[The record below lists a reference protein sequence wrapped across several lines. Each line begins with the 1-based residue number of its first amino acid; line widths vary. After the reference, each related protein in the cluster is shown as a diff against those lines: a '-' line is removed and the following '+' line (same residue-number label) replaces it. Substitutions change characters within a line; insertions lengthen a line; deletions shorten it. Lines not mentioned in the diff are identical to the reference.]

1 MKSVL
6 CFLLLHSLALANIAM
21 PGFWQTGTGR
31 TFVHFFKE
39 DAAHSGKVLMMEEE
53 ITIALYKNFAAVKGV
68 YIMHNSSPDTIT
80 IRTGFPVSGSANSGL
95 DRSILFEDL
104 HALTVS
110 VNGTATDA
118 LKLEEYINK
127 YAPETLPQTL
137 PADSVYSNVYS
148 QHDNWYVWES
158 SFPPGQS
165 VVTVYYLTD
174 NSFGRIREGY
184 NNQKA
189 NLFSYILETGKT
201 WGGTI
206 GKGTVT
212 LYLMDGLTEDDIE
225 GITPAA
231 EFAWNGKNIL
241 QRRFENLNPS
251 PGDNLLIR
259 YTPSEAGFD
268 INNLDVSPA
277 VYFTAVDSLASLK
290 TVVNAGTT
298 LPEGDFEPDSE
309 ILGFGLKILGYLAGG
324 VFLFYGI
331 KYLVKKKE

>member
-1 MKSVL
+1 MKSIA
-6 CFLLLHSLALANIAM
+6 CFLVFSSFVFANIAM
-21 PGFWQTGTGR
+21 PGFWNTGTGR

-68 YIMHNSSPDTIT
+68 YIMNNNSPDTIT
-80 IRTGFPVSGSANSGL
+80 IRTGFPVSGSAGSGL
-95 DRSILFEDL
+95 DRSVIFEDL
-104 HALTVS
+104 YALTVS
-110 VNGTATDA
+110 VNSSAAEA

-127 YAPETLPQTL
+127 YAPGTLPETL
-137 PADSVYSNVYS
+137 PADSVYSSVYG

-158 SFPPGQS
+158 TFPPGQS

-201 WGGTI
+201 WGGSI
-206 GKGTVT
+206 GKGSVT
-212 LYLMDGLTEDDIE
+212 LYLMAGLNEDDIE
-225 GITPAA
+225 GISPARY
-231 EFAWNGKNIL
+231 FAWDGKNVL
-241 QRRFENLNPS
+241 QRKFENLNPS

-259 YTPSEAGFD
+259 YTPSEEGFD
-268 INNLDVSPA
+268 IAGIASNPA
-277 VYFTAVDSLASLK
+277 EYFSAADSLASLK
-290 TVVNAGTT
+290 TNVSAGKT

-309 ILGFGLKILGYLAGG
+309 ILGFGLKVLGYLGGG
-324 VFLFYGI
+324 VLLFYGI
-331 KYLVKKKE
+331 RYFVKKK